1 MTFFKSIVYFLFLT
15 PVYSLLGAQTFRS
28 RPLQPSLVTA
38 TLPRKQRL
46 KKISS
51 PFLMLGWPASI

>member
-15 PVYSLLGAQTFRS
+15 PVYILLGAQDLS
-28 RPLQPSLVTA
+28 LQPSLVTA

-51 PFLMLGWPASI
+51 PFLMLGWQASI